1 MCVPIELSQWAD
13 CQSERSRVW
22 LSYSNRLV
30 VADRYAHASCLC
42 SILARKK
49 SGLND
54 QIFIRHY
61 QKNKENSHAGSRRKV
76 VGQRKL
82 VEKKPLSSQVH
93 TTHMLDGTATSQVNT
108 TDRLGIGRS
117 EYVPTS
123 TCPFTDEET
132 KYRKFRS
139 SNTLNRNTI
148 DYHAS
153 SRRNVFWRSN
163 LLLLSLALI
172 RDLRTKSKSCV

>member
-1 MCVPIELSQWAD
+1 MCVPIELSQSAD
-13 CQSERSRVW
+13 CQSERSRVG

-49 SGLND
+49 SGLDD

-61 QKNKENSHAGSRRKV
+61 QKKNKENSHAGSRRKV

-82 VEKKPLSSQVH
+82 VEKKKQLSSQVH
-93 TTHMLDGTATSQVNT
+93 TTHMLNGTATSQVNT

-117 EYVPTS
+117 ECVHTS

-132 KYRKFRS
+132 KYRKF
-139 SNTLNRNTI
+139 
-148 DYHAS
+148 
-153 SRRNVFWRSN
+153 
-163 LLLLSLALI
+163 
-172 RDLRTKSKSCV
+172 